1 MEGWVTLASVI
12 KPRGNRGEVI
22 VMNLTTGPERFLELK
37 HVTLVGKDQV
47 ERPAEIEDAWDHQG
61 QLILK
66 FKGVDSINEA
76 EKLKGLAVSIPESQ
90 RPVPGPDEFFI
101 DDLVGCQV
109 IDDIN
114 QKQYGTVVA
123 FHEQMGASGLLEIEG
138 DVLIPMVKSICV
150 KIDPAAREIR
160 VRLPEGLIP

>member
-1 MEGWVTLASVI
+1 
-12 KPRGNRGEVI
+12 
-22 VMNLTTGPERFLELK
+22 MNLTTGPERFLELK
-37 HVTLVGKDQV
+37 HVTLIGKQ
-47 ERPAEIEDAWDHQG
+47 ETPAEIEDAWDHQG

-66 FKGVDSINEA
+66 FKGVDTISEA
-76 EKLKGLAVSIPESQ
+76 EKLKGLAVSIQESQ

-109 IDDIN
+109 IDDNN
-114 QKQYGTVVA
+114 QTRYGSVVA

-138 DVLIPMVKSICV
+138 DVLIPLVKSICV

>member
-1 MEGWVTLASVI
+1 MNGWVTLASVI

-22 VMNLTTGPERFLELK
+22 VINMTTGPQRFLDLK
-37 HVTLVGKDQV
+37 HVTLIGKT

-66 FKGVDSINEA
+66 FKGVDSISEA
-76 EKLKGLAVSIPESQ
+76 EELKGLAVSIPESQ

-109 IDDIN
+109 IDDNN
-114 QKQYGTVVA
+114 QTRYGSVVA

-138 DVLIPMVKSICV
+138 EVLIPLVKSICV